1 MAAGETSLNEDAQSP
16 EPGPA
21 EARDELG
28 PAAEPAPAKDEPGAS
43 SMPGPGLEPTV
54 EGKRRPWLLALAAA
68 VVLVSLLG
76 PISASGIWDP
86 HELKVADLARRIAF
100 NLLGGSALA
109 LEDSVNTVPTLG
121 ELARGQ
127 LPFTSVALGFRLF
140 GLAEWAG
147 RLPLALWGIAGV
159 LALYALVARLADRA
173 AGAFAA
179 LALATMPLYFLH
191 SRTILGDIVTM
202 SAIAI
207 ATAGL
212 AIACFDRPSPDESP
226 SKRRTRRALW
236 LLLGLAGLAAGFGA
250 RGVLMGVTAPALGVG
265 LAWLALAAAGG
276 RARDRFGDACGAL
289 ALLIGLVT
297 VAIGLRALRAADAN
311 PTQFSM
317 LIGAAIEKPRQL
329 PTVDHVIH
337 YLGHGLFP
345 WSAVVPFAIGRLFR
359 PPHGV
364 NGPALDRETGLRATL
379 ILVAGVGFGVYGLMA
394 QWTGHVAFGPVAV
407 LAAIAALAFRDFE
420 RGAPGSR
427 TLAMGV
433 AALAILLYSDF
444 KVFPEKGLSA
454 FAVQEARFPE
464 SFKQTAT
471 KIIKYG
477 TLGFIAL
484 FLLAFM
490 EKSRPGERRFEREE
504 YLRWPRLV
512 RTLWN
517 GNLMFG
523 FLVAE
528 AALIGF
534 ALLSFLSRTRFHWK
548 QFEGMGPIARQAA
561 SWGYVA
567 LPLAVI
573 VAPLVGYLAR
583 DAARWFFARVPVS
596 RAVAAALAVT
606 AFGAVLS
613 LGYYPAL
620 AAQISPKEVFV
631 AYKKLAQ
638 PGEQLGL
645 LGVGAGSARYYA
657 GRDVPTFTNVT
668 TAFNWLVEKP
678 ERRWLVTRASDLPQL
693 NSTYRGWIK
702 ERGGRGNLPVLD
714 ARSSEILLVSNQL
727 LPEQRN
733 ENPFDPWILDEAPRP
748 THPLDA
754 NLGGQLDALGFDVTL
769 PDGRPVDAVVPGK
782 TYQFRIYWKVTAA
795 ISGNWETFIHIDGFQ
810 RRFNGD
816 HPTFEG
822 KYPFH
827 LLRVGDTAVDIY
839 PFSLEP
845 NFTPGEYQVFYGLFI
860 GSRRLEVK
868 RGAHNDNRLDAGR
881 LRVR

>member
-16 EPGPA
+16 EQGPA
-21 EARDELG
+21 EAREELI
-28 PAAEPAPAKDEPGAS
+28 PAREPVGEPEHAGS
-43 SMPGPGLEPTV
+43 SPVPSVEPV
-54 EGKRRPWLLALAAA
+54 VQGSRRPWLLALAAA
-68 VVLVSLLG
+68 VVVVSLIG

-147 RLPLALWGIAGV
+147 RLPLALWGVFGA

-212 AIACFDRPSPDESP
+212 AIACFDRPSLDEVTS
-226 SKRRTRRALW
+226 SRRTRRLLW
-236 LLLGLAGLAAGFGA
+236 LMLGLAGLAAGFGA
-250 RGVLMGVTAPALGVG
+250 RGVLMGVVAPALGVG
-265 LAWLALAAAGG
+265 LAWLALTAAGG
-276 RARDRFGDACGAL
+276 RPRDRFGDACGAL
-289 ALLIGLVT
+289 SLLIGIAA
-297 VAIGLRALRAADAN
+297 VAIGIRALVAGDAN

-317 LIGAAIEKPRQL
+317 LIGAAIDKPRQL
-329 PTVDHVIH
+329 PTADHVIH
-337 YLGHGLFP
+337 HLGHGLFP
-345 WSAVVPFAIGRLFR
+345 WSAVVPFAVGRLFR

-364 NGPALDRETGLRATL
+364 SGPALERETGLRATL
-379 ILVAGVGFGVYGLMA
+379 ILVAAVGLGVYGMMA
-394 QWTGHVAFGPVAV
+394 QWTGHVPFGPVAV

-454 FAVQEARFPE
+454 FAVPEARFPE

-484 FLLAFM
+484 FLLCFM
-490 EKSRPGERRFEREE
+490 ERKNEGVQRFVRAE
-504 YLRWPRLV
+504 YLRWPRLL

-528 AALIGF
+528 AALVGF
-534 ALLSFLSRTRFHWK
+534 AILSWLSRTKYHWK

-561 SWGYVA
+561 GWGYLA
-567 LPLAVI
+567 LPVAVI

-583 DAARWFFARVPVS
+583 DAARWFFARVPIT
-596 RAVAAALAVT
+596 RAVAAALSVT

-631 AYKKLAQ
+631 AYKKLATG
-638 PGEQLGL
+638 GEQLGL

-657 GRDVPTFTNVT
+657 GRDVPTFSNVT
-668 TAFNWLVEKP
+668 TAFDWLVGSP
-678 ERRWLVTRASDLPQL
+678 ERRWLVARSSDLPQL

-727 LPEQRN
+727 LSGQRN
-733 ENPFDPWILDEAPRP
+733 ENPFEAWILDDAPRP

-754 NLGGQLDALGFDVTL
+754 NLGGQLDALGWDVTSL
-769 PDGRPVDAVVPGK
+769 DGRVVDSVVPGK
-782 TYQFRIYWKVTAA
+782 TYQFRIYWKVVAA

-816 HPTFEG
+816 HPTLEG

-827 LLRVGDTAVDIY
+827 LWRVGDTYVDIY

-845 NFTPGEYQVFYGLFI
+845 NFTPGDYQVFYGLFI